1 MGLMS
6 DMQEQC
12 DDAIAEGRRQA
23 VHRLGMP
30 IPQAQVS
37 DMRETFLN
45 ISRDWSTMTNLLE
58 GADNPQDRAMY
69 EMLEQEAKQRFF
81 MFRRDV
87 ANVFL
92 FMLRAAG
99 SEFPADI
106 QTVVARAVG
115 ENLIENLT
123 SQVTRLHK
131 ENNSLRMR
139 VIDAEKR
146 IEELMVIWN
155 STFAGK

>member
-1 MGLMS
+1 
-6 DMQEQC
+6 MQEQC
-12 DDAIAEGRRQA
+12 DDVIAEGRRQA

-30 IPQAQVS
+30 VPQAQIV

-69 EMLEQEAKQRFF
+69 EMLEHEAKQRFF

>member
-12 DDAIAEGRRQA
+12 DDVIIERRRQ
-23 VHRLGMP
+23 VMQRLGMP

-37 DMRETFLN
+37 DMRETFLT
-45 ISRDWSTMTNLLE
+45 ISRDWSTMTNMRE
-58 GADNPQDRAMY
+58 CADNPQDVAMY

-81 MFRRDV
+81 VFRRDV

-115 ENLIENLT
+115 DNLIENLT

-139 VIDAEKR
+139 IVDAEKR

-155 STFAGK
+155 STFVDK

>member
-1 MGLMS
+1 MS

-12 DDAIAEGRRQA
+12 DDAITEGRRQTMQ
-23 VHRLGMP
+23 RLGMP
-30 IPQAQVS
+30 VPQAQIV

-45 ISRDWSTMTNLLE
+45 ISRDWSTMTNLLD

-81 MFRRDV
+81 VFRRDV